1 MIIAGVG
8 SFFFWVMYRASLAAS
23 TSWRPELPGFVAPR
37 CTMTDPSGFIISAAL
52 PVCGSGGFLDPSVN
66 ITVPCI
72 ALLVMLMRGRSL
84 VRRRSD
90 FVRKTAIPSP
100 NVCVFSCSM
109 CSCIKLLSVFGGGI
123 GKFAGGFGCMS
134 FVFVTLGCSVSVL
147 KLFGGLSTPL
157 VAFDSGIVAD

>member
-1 MIIAGVG
+1 MFISLLKMMDLLKRILVTVVCALVVVYTFSLLYTGTIIVQPDYIGSNLLAG
-8 SFFFWVMYRASLAAS
+8 
-23 TSWRPELPGFVAPR
+23 
-37 CTMTDPSGFIISAAL
+37 
-52 PVCGSGGFLDPSVN
+52 
-66 ITVPCI
+66 I